1 MNIFEQFLNK
11 ISHKFPKGYPDMNNE
26 QDISLLESL
35 VSEVLG
41 EDIKLDEAK
50 KPYENLSNTAK
61 ETAEEIMKALN
72 LTKDNIKSS
81 SKDRIIILSDI
92 SRPDVFKA
100 LEKLGYKKNIN
111 IPGSS
116 AGGYVAPNGT
126 QIITKSESLT
136 KVGGAGIENE
146 NIFVDNINNYIN
158 SSDFD
163 KIKVIITDGSK
174 ELVFNNVIKA
184 KNIGKE
190 GESKGWKG
198 DALLYTTSG
207 TKSISIKK
215 DGPFRWES
223 AMGRYKD
230 LYDIFMEKAYNKK
243 IPNLELTPDPENPK
257 VLQMMNPKTKTPYG
271 RIFITDVP
279 GLSDQLEDLVF
290 GKDKAVVIQKTFTD
304 NDFVFNSDKDI
315 LTINVSKIITSVDD
329 LKKGDLPIIEFE
341 RNASKATQTSGYR
354 GRGIILRISPQERMT
369 SASSRANNLILTYN
383 QAMS

>member
-1 MNIFEQFLNK
+1 MNIFEKFLNS

-26 QDISLLESL
+26 QDISLLENL
-35 VSEVLG
+35 VSEILG
-41 EDIKLDEAK
+41 KDITLDEAK
-50 KPYENLSNTAK
+50 KPYENLSDKAK
-61 ETAEEIMKALN
+61 ETAEDIMKSLS

-81 SKDRIIILSDI
+81 SRDRIIILSDI
-92 SRPDVFKA
+92 PRSDVFKA
-100 LEKLGYKKNIN
+100 LEKLGYKKDTN

-116 AGGYVAPNGT
+116 AGGYVSPNGT

-146 NIFVDNINNYIN
+146 NIFVDNINRYIN
-158 SSDFD
+158 ISDNSE
-163 KIKVIITDGSK
+163 ITVVITDGSK
-174 ELVFNNVIKA
+174 TLNFNNVTEA

-223 AMGRYKD
+223 GMSRYKD
-230 LYDIFMEKAYNKK
+230 LYDTFMEKAYNKK
-243 IPNLELTPDPENPK
+243 IPNLELIPDPENPK
-257 VLQMMNPKTKTPYG
+257 VLQMMNSKTKTPYG
-271 RIFITDVP
+271 RIFITEVP

-290 GKDKAVVIQKTFTD
+290 GKDKAIVIQKTFTN
-304 NDFVFNSDKDI
+304 NDFIFNGDKDI
-315 LTINVSKIITSVDD
+315 LTINVTKIITSVDEIKEED
-329 LKKGDLPIIEFE
+329 KPVIEFE

-354 GRGIILRISPQERMT
+354 GRGIILRISPQGRMT
-369 SASSRANNLILTYN
+369 SASSRANNLTLTYN
-383 QAMS
+383 QAVS

>member
-26 QDISLLESL
+26 QDISLLENL
-35 VSEVLG
+35 VSKVLG

-50 KPYENLSNTAK
+50 KPYENLSNKAK
-61 ETAEEIMKALN
+61 ETAEDIMKTLN

-92 SRPDVFKA
+92 PRPEVFKA
-100 LEKLGYKKNIN
+100 LEKLGYKKDTN

-116 AGGYVAPNGT
+116 AGGYISPNGT

-146 NIFVDNINNYIN
+146 NIFVDNINKYIDI
-158 SSDFD
+158 SDNNE
-163 KIKVIITDGSK
+163 ITVIITGGSK
-174 ELVFNNVIKA
+174 TITYKKVTNA

-198 DALLYTTSG
+198 DALLFTTSG

-223 AMGRYKD
+223 AMGRYRD
-230 LYDIFMEKAYNKK
+230 LYDTFMEKAYNKK
-243 IPNLELTPDPENPK
+243 IPNLELIPDPENPK

-271 RIFITDVP
+271 RIFITEVP
-279 GLSDQLEDLVF
+279 GLNDQLEDLVF
-290 GKDKAVVIQKTFTD
+290 GKDKAIVIQKTFTD
-304 NDFVFNSDKDI
+304 NDFTFDGDKDI
-315 LTINVSKIITSVDD
+315 LTVNVTKIITSVDEIE
-329 LKKGDLPIIEFE
+329 KGDLPVLEFE
-341 RNASKATQTSGYR
+341 RNASKATQTSGYK

-383 QAMS
+383 QAVS

>member
-1 MNIFEQFLNK
+1 
-11 ISHKFPKGYPDMNNE
+11 MNNE

-100 LEKLGYKKNIN
+100 LEKLGYKKDIN
-111 IPGSS
+111 ISGSS

-174 ELVFNNVIKA
+174 ELTFNNVINA

-223 AMGRYKD
+223 AMSRYKD
-230 LYDIFMEKAYNKK
+230 LYDTFMEKAYNKK
-243 IPNLELTPDPENPK
+243 IPNLELIPDPENPK
-257 VLQMMNPKTKTPYG
+257 VLQMINPKTKTPYG

-279 GLSDQLEDLVF
+279 GLNDQLEDLVF
-290 GKDKAVVIQKTFTD
+290 GKDKAMVIQKTFTD
-304 NDFVFNSDKDI
+304 NDFAFDSDKDV

-341 RNASKATQTSGYR
+341 RNASKATQTSGYK

-383 QAMS
+383 QAVS

>member
-1 MNIFEQFLNK
+1 MDLISKFLNK
-11 ISHKFPKGYPDMNNE
+11 ISHKFSKGYPDMNNE

-100 LEKLGYKKNIN
+100 LEKLGYKKDIN
-111 IPGSS
+111 ISGSS

-174 ELVFNNVIKA
+174 ELTFNNVINA

-223 AMGRYKD
+223 AMSRYKD
-230 LYDIFMEKAYNKK
+230 LYDTFMEKAYNKK
-243 IPNLELTPDPENPK
+243 IPNLELIPDPENPK
-257 VLQMMNPKTKTPYG
+257 VLQMINPKTKTPYG

-279 GLSDQLEDLVF
+279 GLNDQLEDLVF
-290 GKDKAVVIQKTFTD
+290 GKDKAMVIQKTFTD
-304 NDFVFNSDKDI
+304 NDFAFDSDKDV

-341 RNASKATQTSGYR
+341 RNASKATQTSGYK

-383 QAMS
+383 QAVS

>member
-100 LEKLGYKKNIN
+100 LEKLGYKKDIN
-111 IPGSS
+111 ISGSS

-174 ELVFNNVIKA
+174 ELTFNNVINA

-223 AMGRYKD
+223 AMSRYKD
-230 LYDIFMEKAYNKK
+230 LYDTFMEKAYNKK
-243 IPNLELTPDPENPK
+243 IPNLELIPDPENPK
-257 VLQMMNPKTKTPYG
+257 VLQMINPKTKTPYG

-279 GLSDQLEDLVF
+279 GLNDQLEDLVF
-290 GKDKAVVIQKTFTD
+290 GKDKAMVIQKTFTD
-304 NDFVFNSDKDI
+304 NDFAFDSDKDV

-341 RNASKATQTSGYR
+341 RNASKATQTSGYK

-383 QAMS
+383 QAVS

>member
-1 MNIFEQFLNK
+1 MDLISKFLNK
-11 ISHKFPKGYPDMNNE
+11 ISHKFSKGYPDMNNE

-35 VSEVLG
+35 VSEILG

-100 LEKLGYKKNIN
+100 LEKLGYKKDVNIS
-111 IPGSS
+111 GSS

-158 SSDFD
+158 NSDFD

-230 LYDIFMEKAYNKK
+230 LYDTFMEKAYNKK
-243 IPNLELTPDPENPK
+243 IPNLELTSDPENPK

-279 GLSDQLEDLVF
+279 GLNDQLEDLVF

-304 NDFVFNSDKDI
+304 NDFTFDSDKDI
-315 LTINVSKIITSVDD
+315 LTINVSKIITSVSD

>member
-1 MNIFEQFLNK
+1 MDILDKFFK
-11 ISHKFPKGYPDMNNE
+11 KYSYKFPKGYPDINNK
-26 QDISLLESL
+26 QDILLLEHLISNIL
-35 VSEVLG
+35 NEN
-41 EDIKLDEAK
+41 IKLNEVK
-50 KPYENLSNTAK
+50 NPYENLSDTAK
-61 ETAEEIMKALN
+61 ETAEELMKN
-72 LTKDNIKSS
+72 FDLTKDNIKSS
-81 SKDRIIILSDI
+81 AKNRIIILSDI
-92 SRPDVFKA
+92 PRSEIFKT
-100 LEKLGYKKNIN
+100 LEKLGYKKDVN

-116 AGGYVAPNGT
+116 AGGYISPNGT

-158 SSDFD
+158 NSDFD
-163 KIKVIITDGSK
+163 EIEVIITDGSK
-174 ELVFNNVIKA
+174 KLIFNNVINA

-190 GESKGWKG
+190 GENKGWKG
-198 DALLYTTSG
+198 DALLTTTSG

-230 LYDIFMEKAYNKK
+230 LYNIFMEKAYNKK

-279 GLSDQLEDLVF
+279 DLNDQLEDLVF
-290 GKDKAVVIQKTFTD
+290 GKDKASVIQKTFTD
-304 NDFVFNSDKDI
+304 NDFTFNGDKDI
-315 LTINVSKIITSVDD
+315 LTINVSKIITSVDEIEEKD
-329 LKKGDLPIIEFE
+329 KPVLEFE
-341 RNASKATQTSGYR
+341 RNASKATQTSGYK

-383 QAMS
+383 QAIS

>member
-1 MNIFEQFLNK
+1 MDILDKFFK
-11 ISHKFPKGYPDMNNE
+11 KYSYKFPKGYPDINNK
-26 QDISLLESL
+26 QDILLLEHLISNIL
-35 VSEVLG
+35 NEN
-41 EDIKLDEAK
+41 IKLNEVK
-50 KPYENLSNTAK
+50 NPYENLSDTAK
-61 ETAEEIMKALN
+61 ETAEELMKN
-72 LTKDNIKSS
+72 FDLTKDNIKSS
-81 SKDRIIILSDI
+81 AKNRIIILSDI
-92 SRPDVFKA
+92 PRSEIFKT
-100 LEKLGYKKNIN
+100 LEKLGYKKDVN

-116 AGGYVAPNGT
+116 AGGYISPNGT

-158 SSDFD
+158 NSDFD
-163 KIKVIITDGSK
+163 EIEVIITDGSK
-174 ELVFNNVIKA
+174 KLIFNNVINA

-190 GESKGWKG
+190 GENKGWKG
-198 DALLYTTSG
+198 DALLTTTSG

-230 LYDIFMEKAYNKK
+230 LYNIFMEKAYNKK

-279 GLSDQLEDLVF
+279 DLNDQLEDLVF
-290 GKDKAVVIQKTFTD
+290 GKDKASVIQKTFTD
-304 NDFVFNSDKDI
+304 NDFIFNGDKDI
-315 LTINVSKIITSVDD
+315 LTINVSKIITSVDEIEEKD
-329 LKKGDLPIIEFE
+329 KPVLEFE
-341 RNASKATQTSGYR
+341 RNASKATQTSGYK

-383 QAMS
+383 QAIS

>member
-100 LEKLGYKKNIN
+100 LEKLGYKKDIN
-111 IPGSS
+111 ISGSS

-174 ELVFNNVIKA
+174 ELTFNNVINA

-223 AMGRYKD
+223 AMSRYKD

-243 IPNLELTPDPENPK
+243 IPNLELIPDPENPK
-257 VLQMMNPKTKTPYG
+257 VLQMINPKTKTPYG

-279 GLSDQLEDLVF
+279 GLNDQLEDLVF
-290 GKDKAVVIQKTFTD
+290 GKDKAMVIQKTFTD
-304 NDFVFNSDKDI
+304 NDFAFDSDKDV

-341 RNASKATQTSGYR
+341 RNASKATQTSGYK

-383 QAMS
+383 QAVS

>member
-11 ISHKFPKGYPDMNNE
+11 ISHKFSKGYPDMNNE

-100 LEKLGYKKNIN
+100 LEKLGYKKDIN
-111 IPGSS
+111 ISGSS

-174 ELVFNNVIKA
+174 ELTFNNVINA

-223 AMGRYKD
+223 AMSRYKD
-230 LYDIFMEKAYNKK
+230 LYDTFMEKAYNKK
-243 IPNLELTPDPENPK
+243 IPNLELIPDPENPK
-257 VLQMMNPKTKTPYG
+257 VLQMINPKTKTPYG

-279 GLSDQLEDLVF
+279 GLNDQLEDLVF
-290 GKDKAVVIQKTFTD
+290 GKDKAMVIQKTFTD
-304 NDFVFNSDKDI
+304 NDFAFDSDKDV

-341 RNASKATQTSGYR
+341 RNASKATQTSGYK

-383 QAMS
+383 QAVS

>member
-1 MNIFEQFLNK
+1 MNIFEQFLNS
-11 ISHKFPKGYPDMNNE
+11 ISYKFPKGYPDMNNE
-26 QDISLLESL
+26 QDVFLLESL

-61 ETAEEIMKALN
+61 ETAEEIMKLLN

-81 SKDRIIILSDI
+81 SKDRIIVLSDI
-92 SRPDVFKA
+92 SRSDVFKA
-100 LEKLGYKKNIN
+100 LEKLGYKKDIN

-146 NIFVDNINNYIN
+146 NIFVDNINRCIDI
-158 SSDFD
+158 SDND
-163 KIKVIITDGSK
+163 EITVIITGGSK
-174 ELVFNNVIKA
+174 TLTYKRVTKA

-198 DALLYTTSG
+198 DALLTTTSG

-223 AMGRYKD
+223 AMGRYRD
-230 LYDIFMEKAYNKK
+230 LYDTFMEKAYNKK

-257 VLQMMNPKTKTPYG
+257 VLQMMNSKTKTPYG
-271 RIFITDVP
+271 RIYITEVP
-279 GLSDQLEDLVF
+279 GLNDQLEDLVF
-290 GKDKAVVIQKTFTD
+290 GKDKAIVIQKTFTD
-304 NDFVFNSDKDI
+304 NDFIFDRDKDV
-315 LTINVSKIITSVDD
+315 LTINVTKIITSVDEIEEED
-329 LKKGDLPIIEFE
+329 KPVIEFE

-354 GRGIILRISPQERMT
+354 GRGIILRISPQGRMK
-369 SASSRANNLILTYN
+369 SGGRANNLTLTYS
-383 QAMS
+383 QAVS

>member
-1 MNIFEQFLNK
+1 MDVLEKFLYS
-11 ISHKFPKGYPDMNNE
+11 IAYKFPKGYPDINNK
-26 QDISLLESL
+26 QDILLLEHLISNIL
-35 VSEVLG
+35 NEN
-41 EDIKLDEAK
+41 IKLNEVK
-50 KPYENLSNTAK
+50 NPYENLSDTAK
-61 ETAEEIMKALN
+61 ETAEELMKN
-72 LTKDNIKSS
+72 FDLTKDNIKSS
-81 SKDRIIILSDI
+81 TKNRIIILSDI
-92 SRPDVFKA
+92 PRSEIFKT
-100 LEKLGYKKNIN
+100 LEKLGYKKDVN

-116 AGGYVAPNGT
+116 AGGYISPNGT

-158 SSDFD
+158 NSDFD
-163 KIKVIITDGSK
+163 EIEVIITDGSK
-174 ELVFNNVIKA
+174 KLIFNNVINA

-190 GESKGWKG
+190 EENKGWKG
-198 DALLYTTSG
+198 DALLTTTSG

-230 LYDIFMEKAYNKK
+230 LYNIFMEKAYNKK

-271 RIFITDVP
+271 RIFITDAP
-279 GLSDQLEDLVF
+279 DLNDQLEDLVF
-290 GKDKAVVIQKTFTD
+290 GKDKASVIQKTFTD
-304 NDFVFNSDKDI
+304 NDFTFNGDKDI
-315 LTINVSKIITSVDD
+315 LTINVSKIITSVDEIEEKD
-329 LKKGDLPIIEFE
+329 KPVLEFE
-341 RNASKATQTSGYR
+341 RNASKATQTSGYK

-383 QAMS
+383 QAIS